1 MLSHANFCQLVTN
14 GPKNENETRNCVIPY
29 VRSCSQILS
38 WLCSRLGKEI
48 RQGNLE
54 KFVPRVSLHRNMSM
68 LLSYSNCNW
77 RPYIRIVSTCTSQ
90 TIREYLTKQSGLFFS
105 IFGHFHSLLV
115 KYSLTSVFLSHRY
128 NIFSYIVLVKDSRAR
143 LKKCVK
149 SNYIAMHSSKLDA
162 HAHCRFCH
170 LEFLRTPWHVKHE
183 ENLQNEVP

>member
-1 MLSHANFCQLVTN
+1 M
-14 GPKNENETRNCVIPY
+14 
-29 VRSCSQILS
+29 RSCSQILS

-68 LLSYSNCNW
+68 LLSYSN
-77 RPYIRIVSTCTSQ
+77 VSTCTSQ

-115 KYSLTSVFLSHRY
+115 KYSLTSVFLSNRY
-128 NIFSYIVLVKDSRAR
+128 NIFSYIVLVKDSRTR